1 MKASRSRFVPVR
13 GLSYHVRTWGD
24 PGARKLF
31 LLHGWMDV
39 SASFQFLV
47 DALADDWHVL
57 APDWR
62 GFGLSETPQDGY
74 WFLDYVADLDAL
86 ARALAPGEAIDVAGH
101 SLGAN
106 VALAHA
112 GARPAGVAHVI
123 ALDGFGVPEQAPEQ
137 APEKLRGWLE
147 ALAEP
152 GDFATYRDMAAV
164 ADRLQK
170 NNRRLPRE
178 RAEFLA
184 QHWAEARPDGTA
196 RLRAD
201 PKHKLPFP
209 TTYRMADMYAVWH
222 AISAPVLW
230 VAGEESHIAKWL
242 AAGGDAAT
250 EVARRFAH
258 VPNGRLVTI
267 PGAGHMVHH
276 DQPELIAPLVEAF
289 LRT

>member
-1 MKASRSRFVPVR
+1 M
-13 GLSYHVRTWGD
+13 
-24 PGARKLF
+24 
-31 LLHGWMDV
+31 

-112 GARPAGVAHVI
+112 GARPAAVAHVI

-137 APEKLRGWLE
+137 APEKLRAWLD

-152 GDFATYRDMAAV
+152 GDFATYRDVGAV

-222 AISAPVLW
+222 AIAAPVLW

-242 AAGGDAAT
+242 AAGGDAAA